1 MRSPSPPP
9 RRPRS
14 PVGAA
19 LLLTALLV
27 GGVWAQEIVDQF
39 AFGGSLDL
47 YGIVPRDPT
56 RLENVLAAPFLHGDF
71 AHLIANTGPLAVLAF
86 MGALRGVG
94 RFLAANAVIIVLGG
108 GLVWLLG
115 RGGSLHLGASLL
127 VFGYLA
133 YLLGV
138 GWWERTPGAILAAL
152 LALFLYGGALWG
164 VLPTNPL
171 VSWEAHLFGFVAGL
185 VAAAWLHGRRPPPQ
199 ARPYPPPSKF

>member
-1 MRSPSPPP
+1 MRSPPP

-19 LLLTALLV
+19 FLLTALLV
-27 GGVWAQEIVDQF
+27 GGVWAQEVIDQF

-47 YGIVPRDPT
+47 YGIVPRDLA
-56 RLENVLAAPFLHGDF
+56 RLENVLTAPFLHGDF
-71 AHLIANTGPLAVLAF
+71 AHLVANTGPLAVLAL
-86 MGALRGVG
+86 MGALRGMG

-115 RGGSLHLGASLL
+115 RGESLHLGASLL

-164 VLPTNPL
+164 VLPTDPL

-185 VAAAWLHGRRPPPQ
+185 VAAAWLHERPRR
-199 ARPYPPPSKF
+199 ASG